1 MKELLNAFAARAQG
15 ALGNMTGTRQGLITG
30 YDPDSYSVK
39 VMIMPEEQETGWIPL
54 GTCWAG
60 NGWGLAA
67 GPMIGAQIEVD
78 FDSGQ
83 IGNGLGGDQFYN
95 DTDRCPGPPSGEFW
109 LVQKTGS
116 LLKFHN
122 DGTVEVTAVS
132 TMKYTAT
139 QHHFVGPV
147 VMDNTLQVT
156 QQIAGN
162 GGMAIQGGTGAA
174 MVVTGDMHST
184 GTITGDTDVIAA
196 GKSGKGH
203 THRENGT
210 GSNTN
215 PPN

>member
-1 MKELLNAFAARAQG
+1 MTRQIQNAMAQRARNADDR
-15 ALGNMTGTRQGLITG
+15 AGTRLGTISS
-30 YDPDSYSVK
+30 YDPNTFSVK
-39 VMIMPEEQETGWIPL
+39 VQLQPSGLETGWIPL
-54 GTCWAG
+54 GSPWVG
-60 NGWGLAA
+60 SGWGMFCAPAVGEMVEVEFQEGGAEA
-67 GPMIGAQIEVD
+67 GVVSMR
-78 FDSGQ
+78 F
-83 IGNGLGGDQFYN
+83 FN
-95 DTDRCPGPPSGEFW
+95 DVERPLPVPAGEFW
-109 LVQKTGS
+109 LVHQSGS

-122 DGTVEVTAVS
+122 DGTVEVTAAA
-132 TMKYTAT
+132 TMQYTAT
-139 QHHFVGPV
+139 QHHFIGPV

-174 MVVTGDMHST
+174 MQVTGDMHST

-215 PPN
+215 PPT